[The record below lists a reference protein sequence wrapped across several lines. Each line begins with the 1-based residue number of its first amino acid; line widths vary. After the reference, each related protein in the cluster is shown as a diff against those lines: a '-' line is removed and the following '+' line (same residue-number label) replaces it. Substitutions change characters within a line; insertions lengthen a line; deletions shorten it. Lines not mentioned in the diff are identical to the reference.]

1 VSEGKIK
8 FHEALAY
15 KAERNGDYAEAHTQ
29 WQMAEYY
36 KRKDNELEIEQR
48 AHTTRKGKSSR
59 RGFHRVR
66 PAKEPIG
73 D

>member
-1 VSEGKIK
+1 MSEGKIK

-36 KRKDNELEIEQR
+36 KRKDNELETEQ
-48 AHTTRKGKSSR
+48 RKGKSKDRLQTRGVRGVRRSR
-59 RGFHRVR
+59 DHDEG
-66 PAKEPIG
+66 
-73 D
+73 